1 MALIVEDGTGR
12 DDAESFNSVEELDA
26 RATAKGARYASW
38 LVLGDAAKEAAARE
52 GIGPL
57 LPLETRFLGTRRKDD
72 QRLPFPRV
80 GCTYRDG
87 RPIAVDAIPW
97 EIKEA
102 HFELAFRASQA
113 ALLPDLKQGGAVKRI
128 KVGPIEKEMQDG
140 AAGGT
145 ARPQVAAILTPL
157 IGSTAGRWI

>member
-1 MALIVEDGTGR
+1 MALIVETGTGR
-12 DDAESFNSVEELDA
+12 DDAESFNSVIELDA

-38 LVLGDAAKEAAARE
+38 LVLADSAKEAAARE
-52 GIGPL
+52 GIIPL
-57 LPLETRFLGTRRKDD
+57 LPLEPRFLGTRLNDD

-87 RPIAVDAIPW
+87 RPIAEDAIPW
-97 EIKEA
+97 EIREA
-102 HFELAFRASQA
+102 HFELSFRASVA
-113 ALLPDLKQGGAVKRI
+113 ALLPDLKQGGAVKKV

-145 ARPQVAAILTPL
+145 ARPQVAAILAPL
-157 IGSTAGRWI
+157 IGASSGRWI